1 MVSNTISLLLGVAIV
16 IVAVNSCDSLLRMP
30 NLFLQSPSA
39 TKYRLVGLIK
49 NSFCFLKSM
58 YSSHRLITRRRRRSC
73 PSSIAY
79 LYPHKTIEDYTCA
92 EKAGVELSIRWTGY
106 HTLEKQDEKCHISS
120 G

>member
-16 IVAVNSCDSLLRMP
+16 IVAANSCDSLLRMP
-30 NLFLQSPSA
+30 NLFLRSPSA

-58 YSSHRLITRRRRRSC
+58 YSSHRLITRRRKSC
-73 PSSIAY
+73 PSSTAY
-79 LYPHKTIEDYTCA
+79 LYPHKTIEIA
-92 EKAGVELSIRWTGY
+92 LVQRKLVLSWLVRWTGY
-106 HTLEKQDEKCHISS
+106 HKLEKQDEKCHISS